1 MLSVTRITLT
11 ALFVQA
17 YAGPAKFMPAQ
28 NAPAVQPALS
38 RRGALAAASSIL
50 LPLPAFAREQISQQ
64 YNPALGFRE
73 QISQQYNPPLGFP
86 LEPTYVYQG
95 TPKSYGP
102 KKASSKGGSKKIEY
116 DKNGDRTPGSD
127 SVTEAEEPVP
137 TSGRFG
143 LEPKKAPPKPQFYGP
158 KKAGKGA
165 TRRDVKIAEEMLSE
179 TESDFA
185 YLPAAAF
192 IGFLVGSGVT
202 FIVFRRRPVLSTT
215 AAQPFLSA

>member
-11 ALFVQA
+11 TLVMQA
-17 YAGPAKFMPAQ
+17 YAGPAMPAQ
-28 NAPAVQPALS
+28 NALALRQQALS
-38 RRGALAAASSIL
+38 RRGALAAASSVL
-50 LPLPAFAREQISQQ
+50 LPLPAFARDQISQQ
-64 YNPALGFRE
+64 YNPALGV
-73 QISQQYNPPLGFP
+73 P

-102 KKASSKGGSKKIEY
+102 KKASSKGGAKKLEF
-116 DKNGDRTPGSD
+116 DKNGERIPGAD
-127 SVTEAEEPVP
+127 SYTEAEEAVP

-165 TRRDVKIAEEMLSE
+165 TRRDVKIAEEMFSE

-202 FIVFRRRPVLSTT
+202 FIVFRRRPVLST
-215 AAQPFLSA
+215 AAAEPFLSA

>member
-1 MLSVTRITLT
+1 MLSVTRITLA

-28 NAPAVQPALS
+28 NAPAVQAALS
-38 RRGALAAASSIL
+38 RRGAFAAASSIL

-64 YNPALGFRE
+64 YNPALGF
-73 QISQQYNPPLGFP
+73 P

-95 TPKSYGP
+95 TSKGYGP
-102 KKASSKGGSKKIEY
+102 KKTMTKGGSKKIEY
-116 DKNGDRTPGSD
+116 DKNGDRTPGAD
-127 SVTEAEEPVP
+127 SVYEAEEAVP

-158 KKAGKGA
+158 KKTGKGA

-185 YLPAAAF
+185 YLPFAAF

-202 FIVFRRRPVLSTT
+202 FIVFRRRRVLSTT